1 LPGQNRYTRASLA
14 TKKDRLESMEK
25 KLEQNRNQMTKEA
38 KKAAKMEKKLK
49 ILTGGYQMR
58 AQALIKQ
65 YQDLSDQ
72 LERSKM
78 ERSTFEFLK
87 EMESVA
93 IPRRVESL
101 KEDLDK
107 QKAREKELQT
117 RFSNVQFELEQL
129 KQKFQGWNV

>member
-1 LPGQNRYTRASLA
+1 
-14 TKKDRLESMEK
+14 MEK

-38 KKAAKMEKKLK
+38 KRAAKMEKKLK

-65 YQDLSDQ
+65 YQDLADQ
-72 LERSKM
+72 LERSRM
-78 ERSTFEFLK
+78 EKSTFEFLQ

-93 IPRRVESL
+93 IPRRVEAL
-101 KEDLDK
+101 KADLDK

-129 KQKFQGWNV
+129 KLQCQDWIA